1 MSVIKLIVEGMKI
14 AFKSGIMLKLV
25 VNILV
30 EDTKKTL
37 EENMAEKEKPN
48 TFWAKVKSGISKA
61 IDIATSPTAGRIIS
75 IGSAVFTVATGGL
88 VWPLAIAVVATTV
101 AAAGIGVSIQ
111 AYRLRSF
118 QRSKLELAILKE
130 LEKDPAKVKEVLD
143 SGKFND
149 LKLNENSIEK
159 NRRVSIFK
167 VAGKEMGSSLAENTA
182 ATALSVLSAD
192 IPMLVIN
199 SITTLLNYTNNSKMR
214 ASQDKLYAEQK
225 KESDRMKSELGLD
238 VVSKDVEKLRELYK
252 SVTGKEFEHK
262 TPTFGSALYETVV
275 KGMSS
280 KETLLQYTASHNPL
294 LRYIASHNPIN
305 KEPSVVY
312 TPEEKVPAKQV
323 EPQVQVK
330 RDLDDITKEIASIS
344 KEMASAAETK
354 APTKQTEQYAYQQPV
369 ERPAAHILKEILREG
384 PQAHTKQVLK
394 ERMRTTGNSGV
405 ASAG

>member
-1 MSVIKLIVEGMKI
+1 MSVIKLIVEGTKI
-14 AFKSGIMLKLV
+14 AFKSGVMLKLGMDV
-25 VNILV
+25 LV

-48 TFWAKVKSGISKA
+48 TFWAKVKGGVSKA

-75 IGSAVFTVATGGL
+75 IGSAVFTAATGGL
-88 VWPLAIAVVATTV
+88 AWPLAVAVVATTV

-159 NRRVSIFK
+159 NRRVSVFK

-214 ASQDKLYAEQK
+214 ASQDKLYAVQK

-252 SVTGKEFEHK
+252 SATGKEFEHK

-275 KGMSS
+275 KGTSS
-280 KETLLQYTASHNPL
+280 KEILLQYTASHNP
-294 LRYIASHNPIN
+294 YIS
-305 KEPSVVY
+305 KEPSLVH

-323 EPQVQVK
+323 ELQVQVK
-330 RDLDDITKEIASIS
+330 RDLDDITKE
-344 KEMASAAETK
+344 MASATETK
-354 APTKQTEQYAYQQPV
+354 APTEQTEQYAYQRPV

-384 PQAHTKQVLK
+384 PQAHTKQVPK
-394 ERMRTTGNSGV
+394 ERVRTTGNSG
-405 ASAG
+405 AAIAG

>member
-1 MSVIKLIVEGMKI
+1 MSVIKLIVEGTKI
-14 AFKSGIMLKLV
+14 AFKSGIMLKSGV
-25 VNILV
+25 DVLV

-48 TFWAKVKSGISKA
+48 TFWAKVKSCISKA

-75 IGSAVFTVATGGL
+75 IGSAVFTAATGAL

-167 VAGKEMGSSLAENTA
+167 AAGKEMGSSLAENTA

-238 VVSKDVEKLRELYK
+238 LVSKDVEKLRELYK

-262 TPTFGSALYETVV
+262 TPTFGNALYETVV
-275 KGMSS
+275 KGTSS
-280 KETLLQYTASHNPL
+280 KETLLQYTASHNP
-294 LRYIASHNPIN
+294 YIN
-305 KEPSVVY
+305 KETSVVY
-312 TPEEKVPAKQV
+312 NTPEEKVPAKQV

-330 RDLDDITKEIASIS
+330 RDLDDITKE
-344 KEMASAAETK
+344 MASAAETK
-354 APTKQTEQYAYQQPV
+354 APTKQTEQCAYQQPV

-384 PQAHTKQVLK
+384 SQAHTKQVLK
-394 ERMRTTGNSGV
+394 EKVLKGRMRTTGNSGV
-405 ASAG
+405 AIAG